1 MSPLYDIGIFGGDM
15 RQVYMAAFFA
25 AKGFKVAAY
34 NLAETESV
42 STGRPAASVSAGRNY
57 GRAQS
62 LDELFDNSRV
72 IIGPVPMSRDQISI
86 YSVNPPADLT
96 VSHIA
101 YLLRDHHILIGG
113 NIPAPL
119 IQHCNSR
126 NIITYDLMKDE
137 KVAILNAV
145 ATAEGTIMEAIR
157 SSSINLHGSRCL
169 VLGYGRCAKIL
180 AQKLKALDAA
190 VTVAARNPEAL
201 AYAYAAGFDTIP
213 VQTVRSVLASFQ
225 FVFNTI
231 PAFILDKS
239 CLELIDREAVIID
252 ISSAPGG
259 LDFDYARAL
268 GLNASLAPGLP
279 GKVAPKASSDI
290 LAGEIISFLKE
301 RSD

>member
-1 MSPLYDIGIFGGDM
+1 MSSLYNFGIFGGDL
-15 RQVYMAAFFA
+15 RQVHMAAAFL
-25 AKGFKVAAY
+25 AKGFRVAVY
-34 NLAETESV
+34 SLAEADDGSKDK
-42 STGRPAASVSAGRNY
+42 PAILPPSGTNLH
-57 GRAQS
+57 RAQS
-62 LDELFDNSRV
+62 LDELCHISRV
-72 IIGPVPMSRDQISI
+72 LTGPVPMSGNQIDI
-86 YSVNPPADLT
+86 YSVNPAADLT

-101 YLLRDHHILIGG
+101 YLLKEHHILIGG
-113 NIPAPL
+113 NIPAAL
-119 IQHCNSR
+119 IQHCSCR
-126 NIITYDLMKDE
+126 NIAVYDIMKNE

-145 ATAEGTIMEAIR
+145 ATAEGTIMEAIK
-157 SSSINLHGSRCL
+157 SSSINLHGSSCL
-169 VLGYGRCAKIL
+169 VLGYGRCAKVL
-180 AQKLKALDAA
+180 AQKLKALDAS

-201 AYAYAAGFDTIP
+201 AYAYAAGLN
-213 VQTVRSVLASFQ
+213 SVPLHSTKSLLPSFN
-225 FVFNTI
+225 FIFNTI

-268 GLNASLAPGLP
+268 GLNASLVPGLP